1 MGRRISCPVN
11 VRFTAMRIIR
21 EGPTKITRPTIDS
34 AWRRRAAGLRTV
46 IGDFECRG
54 LALIVNATSMS
65 WVYTYKPRGVD
76 PSTGKRFATKSVTIG
91 NPETHSPDHARTAA
105 NELKGKAKAGF
116 DPATDRKA
124 GIEEAADR
132 RGRTVDRLIVEYA
145 RVLPSRRR
153 LRGPGVI
160 SSSFA
165 KEEISHARAAVVTM
179 GAGRKP
185 IKDVDVAD
193 IRRLLRADP
202 EYPNAARHRFAAIRR
217 FFDWCH
223 DEGMLLTN
231 PCALIAKTRRP
242 RAPASRAHCLSMPEL
257 AALWRAA
264 EALPSVHRDFVR
276 ILISIPCRRG
286 EAAASDWG
294 QVDLASATWSQPGHL
309 TKNRE
314 AHRLHLHP
322 LALEILR
329 LRHEAAGKPV
339 SGLVFP
345 APRSSKVITTF
356 SAIRGALK
364 GAAPEL
370 VGWRLHDMRRS
381 FATALGEAGVSET
394 IADAILNHRQ
404 AATRAGVLGVYQRSV
419 RWPEQVAAMQ
429 HWGRL
434 LDGAVEGKFDD
445 AKIIP
450 LAILGS
456 SGDTD
461 TSDVERSRR
470 RL

>member
-1 MGRRISCPVN
+1 
-11 VRFTAMRIIR
+11 MRIIR
-21 EGPTKITRPTIDS
+21 EGPTKITRSTIDA
-34 AWRRRAAGLRTV
+34 AWRRRASSVRTV

-65 WVYTYKPRGVD
+65 WVYSYKPRGID
-76 PSTGKRFATKSVTIG
+76 PSTRKRFATKSLTIG

-105 NELKGKAKAGF
+105 NELKGRAKAGF
-116 DPATDRKA
+116 DPAADRKA
-124 GIEEAADR
+124 EINEAADR
-132 RGRTVDRLIVEYA
+132 RGRTVDRLVAEYA
-145 RVLPSRRR
+145 RALPSRRR
-153 LRGPGVI
+153 LRGPGLI

-165 KEEISHARAAVVTM
+165 KEETSHVLAAVEAM

-185 IKDVDVAD
+185 IKDVDVFD

-202 EYPNAARHRFAAIRR
+202 EHPNAARHRFAAIRR

-231 PCALIAKTRRP
+231 PCAHIAKARRP
-242 RAPASRAHCLSMPEL
+242 RTPASRAHCLSMVEL
-257 AALWRAA
+257 ATLWRAA

-276 ILISIPCRRG
+276 MLVAIPCRRG
-286 EAAASDWG
+286 EAVTLDWG
-294 QVDLASATWSQPGHL
+294 HVDLTAATWSQPGHL

-322 LALEILR
+322 LALEIL
-329 LRHEAAGKPV
+329 LMRHEAAGKPA

-345 APRSSKVITTF
+345 APRSSKAITTF

-364 GAAPEL
+364 DAAPEL

-381 FATALGEAGVSET
+381 FATALGEAGVPET

-434 LDGAVEGKFDD
+434 LEAALKGKIVDVEI
-445 AKIIP
+445 AP
-450 LAILGS
+450 LA
-456 SGDTD
+456 
-461 TSDVERSRR
+461 VRAKR
-470 RL
+470 

>member
-1 MGRRISCPVN
+1 
-11 VRFTAMRIIR
+11 MRIIR
-21 EGPTKITRPTIDS
+21 EGPTKITRSTIDT

-54 LALIVNATSMS
+54 LALIVNATTMS
-65 WVYTYKPRGVD
+65 WVYSYKPRGVD
-76 PSTGKRFATKSVTIG
+76 PSTSKRFATKSLTIG
-91 NPETHSPDHARTAA
+91 NPETHSPDNARTAA
-105 NELKGKAKAGF
+105 NELKGRAKAGF
-116 DPATDRKA
+116 DPAADRKA

-132 RGRTVDRLIVEYA
+132 RGRTVDRLVAEYA

-153 LRGPGVI
+153 LRGPGLI

-165 KEEISHARAAVVTM
+165 REEISHVRAAVMAM
-179 GAGRKP
+179 GTGRKP

-193 IRRLLRADP
+193 IRRLLLADP
-202 EYPNAARHRFAAIRR
+202 EHPNAARHRFAAIRR

-223 DEGMLLTN
+223 DEGMLPIN
-231 PCALIAKTRRP
+231 PCVHIAKARRP
-242 RAPASRAHCLSMPEL
+242 RSPASRAHCLSMAEL

-264 EALPSVHRDFVR
+264 EALTPVHRDFVR
-276 ILISIPCRRG
+276 MLIAIPCRRG
-286 EAAASDWG
+286 EAATLDWG
-294 QVDLASATWSQPGHL
+294 HVDLAAATWSQPGHL

-322 LALEILR
+322 LAVEILR
-329 LRHEAAGKPV
+329 LRHDSAGKSA

-345 APRSSKVITTF
+345 APRSSKAITTF
-356 SAIRGALK
+356 SAIRSALK
-364 GAAPEL
+364 EAAPEL
-370 VGWRLHDMRRS
+370 LGWRLHDMRRS

-404 AATRAGVLGVYQRSV
+404 AATRGGVLGVYQRSV

-434 LDGAVEGKFDD
+434 LEAALNAELND
-445 AKIIP
+445 AKIVP
-450 LAILGS
+450 LAS
-456 SGDTD
+456 AAK
-461 TSDVERSRR
+461 R
-470 RL
+470 

>member
-1 MGRRISCPVN
+1 
-11 VRFTAMRIIR
+11 MRIIR
-21 EGPTKITRPTIDS
+21 EGPTKITRSFIDA
-34 AWRRRAAGLRTV
+34 AWRRRAAGVRTV

-76 PSTGKRFATKSVTIG
+76 PSKGGRFATKSLTIG

-105 NELKGKAKAGF
+105 NELKGKAKAGL
-116 DPATDRKA
+116 DPAADRKA
-124 GIEEAADR
+124 GIKEAADR
-132 RGRTVDRLIVEYA
+132 RGRTVDRLVAEYA

-153 LRGPGVI
+153 LRGPGLI

-165 KEEISHARAAVVTM
+165 KEEIAHVRAAVEAM
-179 GAGRKP
+179 GADSKP

-193 IRRLLRADP
+193 IRRLLRAEP
-202 EYPNAARHRFAAIRR
+202 EHPNAARHRFAAIRR

-223 DEGMLLTN
+223 DEGMSLTN
-231 PCALIAKTRRP
+231 PCAHIAKARQP
-242 RAPASRAHCLSMPEL
+242 RTPASRAHCLSMVEL
-257 AALWRAA
+257 ATLWRAA
-264 EALPSVHRDFVR
+264 EALPSVHREFVR
-276 ILISIPCRRG
+276 TLIAIPCRRG
-286 EAAASDWG
+286 EAATSDWG
-294 QVDLASATWSQPGHL
+294 HVDLSSATWSQPGHL

-329 LRHEAAGKPV
+329 IRHDAAGKPTR
-339 SGLVFP
+339 GLVFP
-345 APRSSKVITTF
+345 APRSSKAITTF
-356 SAIRGALK
+356 SAIRSALK
-364 GAAPEL
+364 DAAPEL

-381 FATALGEAGVSET
+381 FATALGEAGVPET

-434 LDGAVEGKFDD
+434 LEAALEGKTVDGE
-445 AKIIP
+445 IVP
-450 LAILGS
+450 LAI
-456 SGDTD
+456 
-461 TSDVERSRR
+461 EAKR
-470 RL
+470 

>member
-1 MGRRISCPVN
+1 MKI
-11 VRFTAMRIIR
+11 FR
-21 EGPTKITRPTIDS
+21 EGPTRITRSAIDA
-34 AWRRRAAGLRTV
+34 AWRRRAADLRTV

-65 WVYTYKPRGVD
+65 WVYSYKPRGVD
-76 PSTGKRFATKSVTIG
+76 PSTCKRFATKSLTIG

-105 NELKGKAKAGF
+105 NELKGRAKAGF
-116 DPATDRKA
+116 DPAADRKA
-124 GIEEAADR
+124 GINEAADR
-132 RGRTVDRLIVEYA
+132 RGRTVDRLVAEYA
-145 RVLPSRRR
+145 KVLPSRRR
-153 LRGPGVI
+153 LRGTGLI

-165 KEEISHARAAVVTM
+165 KEEISHVRAAVEAT
-179 GAGRKP
+179 GAARKP

-202 EYPNAARHRFAAIRR
+202 KHPNAARHRFAAIRR

-231 PCALIAKTRRP
+231 PCAEIAKARRP
-242 RAPASRAHCLSMPEL
+242 RTPASRAHCLSMAEL

-264 EALPSVHRDFVR
+264 EALPSVYRDFVR
-276 ILISIPCRRG
+276 MLIAIPCRRG
-286 EAAASDWG
+286 EAAILEWG
-294 QVDLASATWSQPGHL
+294 HVDLTAATWSQPGHL

-322 LALEILR
+322 LALEILQM
-329 LRHEAAGKPV
+329 RHEAAGKPA

-345 APRSSKVITTF
+345 APRSSKAITTF
-356 SAIRGALK
+356 SAIRGALRE
-364 GAAPEL
+364 AAPEL

-394 IADAILNHRQ
+394 IADAILNHKQ
-404 AATRAGVLGVYQRSV
+404 SATRGGVLGVYQRSV

-429 HWGRL
+429 HWGRML
-434 LDGAVEGKFDD
+434 AAALEARTLDAEIVSLARPALAAGA
-445 AKIIP
+445 
-450 LAILGS
+450 
-456 SGDTD
+456 
-461 TSDVERSRR
+461 
-470 RL
+470 

>member
-1 MGRRISCPVN
+1 
-11 VRFTAMRIIR
+11 MRIIR
-21 EGPTKITRPTIDS
+21 EGPTKITRSTIDV
-34 AWRRRAAGLRTV
+34 AWRRRAANLRTV

-65 WVYTYKPRGVD
+65 WVYSYKPRGVD
-76 PSTGKRFATKSVTIG
+76 PSTCKRFATKSLTIG

-105 NELKGKAKAGF
+105 NELKGRAKAGF
-116 DPATDRKA
+116 DPAADRKA
-124 GIEEAADR
+124 GINEAADR
-132 RGRTVDRLIVEYA
+132 RGRTVDRLVAEYA
-145 RVLPSRRR
+145 RALPSRQR
-153 LRGPGVI
+153 LRGSGLI

-165 KEEISHARAAVVTM
+165 KEEISHVRAAVEAM

-193 IRRLLRADP
+193 IRRLLRTDP

-223 DEGMLLTN
+223 DEGMLPTN
-231 PCALIAKTRRP
+231 PCAHIAKARRP
-242 RAPASRAHCLSMPEL
+242 RTPASRAHCLSMAEL

-276 ILISIPCRRG
+276 MLVAIPCRRG
-286 EAAASDWG
+286 EAATLDWSH
-294 QVDLASATWSQPGHL
+294 VDLPAATWSQPGHL

-322 LALEILR
+322 LAVEILR
-329 LRHEAAGKPV
+329 LRHGAAGKPV

-345 APRSSKVITTF
+345 APRSSKAITTF
-356 SAIRGALK
+356 SAIRGALRE
-364 GAAPEL
+364 AAPEL

-404 AATRAGVLGVYQRSV
+404 SATRGGVLGVYQRSA
-419 RWPEQVAAMQ
+419 RFPEQVAAMQ

-434 LDGAVEGKFDD
+434 LEAAIEEREAAAEILPFVAAASGAV
-445 AKIIP
+445 
-450 LAILGS
+450 
-456 SGDTD
+456 
-461 TSDVERSRR
+461 RR
-470 RL
+470 EAL

>member
-1 MGRRISCPVN
+1 
-11 VRFTAMRIIR
+11 MRIIR
-21 EGPTKITRPTIDS
+21 EGPTKITRSAIDA
-34 AWRRRAAGLRTV
+34 AWRRRAAGLRTI

-54 LALIVNATSMS
+54 LTLIVNATSMS
-65 WVYTYKPRGVD
+65 WVYSYKPRGVD
-76 PSTGKRFATKSVTIG
+76 SSTGRRFATKSLTIG

-105 NELKGKAKAGF
+105 NEFKGRAKAGF
-116 DPATDRKA
+116 DPAADRKA

-132 RGRTVDRLIVEYA
+132 RGRTVERLVTEYA

-153 LRGPGVI
+153 LRGPGLL

-165 KEEISHARAAVVTM
+165 KEEISHLRAAAVAT

-185 IKDVDVAD
+185 IKDVEVAD

-202 EYPNAARHRFAAIRR
+202 DHPNAARHRFAAIRR

-223 DEGMLLTN
+223 DEGMLSTN
-231 PCALIAKTRRP
+231 PCAGIAKARRP
-242 RAPASRAHCLSMPEL
+242 RTPASRAHCLSMPEL

-264 EALPSVHRDFVR
+264 EALPAVHRDFVR
-276 ILISIPCRRG
+276 MLIAIPCRRG
-286 EAAASDWG
+286 EAATLDWG
-294 QVDLASATWSQPGHL
+294 HVDLASATWSQPGHL

-314 AHRLHLHP
+314 SHRLHLHP

-329 LRHEAAGKPV
+329 LRREAAGKPA

-345 APRSSKVITTF
+345 APRSSKAITTF
-356 SAIRGALK
+356 SAIRGALRE
-364 GAAPEL
+364 AAPEL

-404 AATRAGVLGVYQRSV
+404 AATRAGVLGVYQRST

-429 HWGRL
+429 HWGRVL
-434 LDGAVEGKFDD
+434 GAALDGRGSPDGEVVPF
-445 AKIIP
+445 P
-450 LAILGS
+450 STS
-456 SGDTD
+456 SGQA
-461 TSDVERSRR
+461 VARNA
-470 RL
+470 

>member
-1 MGRRISCPVN
+1 
-11 VRFTAMRIIR
+11 MRIIR
-21 EGPTKITRPTIDS
+21 EGPTKITRSTIDT

-54 LALIVNATSMS
+54 LALIVNTTSMS

-76 PSTGKRFATKSVTIG
+76 PSTRKRFATKSITIG

-116 DPATDRKA
+116 DPATDRRA

-132 RGRTVDRLIVEYA
+132 RGRTVDRLASEYA
-145 RVLPSRRR
+145 GVLPSRRR
-153 LRGPGVI
+153 FRGPGLI
-160 SSSFA
+160 ATSFA
-165 KEEISHARAAVVTM
+165 KEEISHVRAAVMAM

-185 IKDVDVAD
+185 IKEVDVAD
-193 IRRLLRADP
+193 IRTLLRADP
-202 EYPNAARHRFAAIRR
+202 EHPNAARHRFAAIGR

-242 RAPASRAHCLSMPEL
+242 RAPASRAYCLPMPEL

-276 ILISIPCRRG
+276 MLIAIPCRRG
-286 EAAASDWG
+286 EAAALDWG
-294 QVDLASATWSQPGHL
+294 HVDLSSAMWSQPGHL

-322 LALEILR
+322 VALEILR

-345 APRSSKVITTF
+345 APRSSKAITTF

-364 GAAPEL
+364 EAAPEL
-370 VGWRLHDMRRS
+370 VGWRLHDLRRS

-404 AATRAGVLGVYQRSV
+404 SATRAGVLGVYQRSV

-434 LDGAVEGKFDD
+434 LEAALEDKIID
-445 AKIIP
+445 AKIVP
-450 LAILGS
+450 LAIG
-456 SGDTD
+456 GM
-461 TSDVERSRR
+461 R
-470 RL
+470 

>member
-1 MGRRISCPVN
+1 
-11 VRFTAMRIIR
+11 MRIIR
-21 EGPTKITRPTIDS
+21 EGPTKITRSTIDA

-54 LALIVNATSMS
+54 LALIVNATTMS

-76 PSTGKRFATKSVTIG
+76 PSTGKRFATKSLTIG
-91 NPETHSPDHARTAA
+91 NPETHSPDNARTAA
-105 NELKGKAKAGF
+105 NEMKGRAKAGF
-116 DPATDRKA
+116 DPAADRAA
-124 GIEEAADR
+124 GISEAADR
-132 RGRTVDRLIVEYA
+132 RGRTVDRLVAEYA
-145 RVLPSRRR
+145 MALPSRRR
-153 LRGPGVI
+153 LRGSGLI
-160 SSSFA
+160 SSLFA
-165 KEEISHARAAVVTM
+165 KEEISHVRAAVEAM

-202 EYPNAARHRFAAIRR
+202 EHPNAARHRFAAIRR

-223 DEGMLLTN
+223 DEGMLSTN
-231 PCALIAKTRRP
+231 PCAEIAKARRP
-242 RAPASRAHCLSMPEL
+242 RTPASRAHCLSMAEL

-264 EALPSVHRDFVR
+264 EALSPVHRDFVR
-276 ILISIPCRRG
+276 VLVTIPCRRG
-286 EAAASDWG
+286 EAATLEWG
-294 QVDLASATWSQPGHL
+294 HVDLTAATWSQPGHL

-329 LRHEAAGKPV
+329 LRHEAAGKPA

-345 APRSSKVITTF
+345 APRSSKAITTF

-364 GAAPEL
+364 EAAPEL

-404 AATRAGVLGVYQRSV
+404 SATRAGVLGVYQRSV

-434 LDGAVEGKFDD
+434 LEAALDDKIID
-445 AKIIP
+445 AKIVP
-450 LAILGS
+450 LAIG
-456 SGDTD
+456 GM
-461 TSDVERSRR
+461 R
-470 RL
+470 

>member
-1 MGRRISCPVN
+1 
-11 VRFTAMRIIR
+11 MRIIR
-21 EGPTKITRPTIDS
+21 EGPTKITRSTIDT
-34 AWRRRAAGLRTV
+34 AWRRRGAGLRTV

-65 WVYTYKPRGVD
+65 WVYSYKPRGVD
-76 PSTGKRFATKSVTIG
+76 PSTGKRFATKSLTIG

-105 NELKGKAKAGF
+105 VITKGRAAAGF
-116 DPATDRKA
+116 DPAADRKA
-124 GIEEAADR
+124 GIDEAADR
-132 RGRTVDRLIVEYA
+132 RGRTVDRLIAEYA

-153 LRGPGVI
+153 LRGPGLI

-165 KEEISHARAAVVTM
+165 KEEISHVRAAVIAM
-179 GAGRKP
+179 GAARKP
-185 IKDVDVAD
+185 IKEVDVAD

-202 EYPNAARHRFAAIRR
+202 ERPNAARHRFAAIRR

-223 DEGMLLTN
+223 DEGMLPTN
-231 PCALIAKTRRP
+231 PCAQIAKARRP
-242 RAPASRAHCLSMPEL
+242 RTPASRAHCLSMAEL

-264 EALPSVHRDFVR
+264 ESLLPVHRDFVR
-276 ILISIPCRRG
+276 MLIAIPCRRG
-286 EAAASDWG
+286 EAATLDWG
-294 QVDLASATWSQPGHL
+294 HLDLASATWSRPGRL

-314 AHRLHLHP
+314 AHRLLLHP
-322 LALEILR
+322 LALEMLR
-329 LRHEAAGKPV
+329 LRHEAADKPT

-345 APRSSKVITTF
+345 APRSAKAITTF
-356 SAIRGALK
+356 SAIRGTLRE
-364 GAAPEL
+364 AAPEL

-434 LDGAVEGKFDD
+434 LETALEGKIND
-445 AKIIP
+445 AKIVP
-450 LAILGS
+450 FALGAM
-456 SGDTD
+456 
-461 TSDVERSRR
+461 R
-470 RL
+470 

>member
-1 MGRRISCPVN
+1 
-11 VRFTAMRIIR
+11 MRIIR
-21 EGPTKITRPTIDS
+21 EGPTKITRSTIEA
-34 AWRRRAAGLRTV
+34 AWRRRGAGLRRV

-54 LALIVNATSMS
+54 LALIVSSMSMS
-65 WVYTYKPRGVD
+65 WVYSYKPRGVD
-76 PSTGKRFATKSVTIG
+76 PSTGKRFVTKSLTIG

-105 NELKGKAKAGF
+105 NELKGRAKAGF
-116 DPATDRKA
+116 DPAADRKA
-124 GIEEAADR
+124 GIEEAANR
-132 RGRTVDRLIVEYA
+132 RGRTVDRLVAEYA
-145 RVLPSRRR
+145 RALPSRRR
-153 LRGPGVI
+153 LRGPGLI

-165 KEEISHARAAVVTM
+165 KEEISHVRAAVEVM
-179 GAGRKP
+179 GAGCKP

-202 EYPNAARHRFAAIRR
+202 ERPNAARHRFAAVRR

-223 DEGMLLTN
+223 DEGMLSTN
-231 PCALIAKTRRP
+231 PCAQIAKARRP
-242 RAPASRAHCLSMPEL
+242 RTPASRAHCLSMAEL

-264 EALPSVHRDFVR
+264 EALPYVQRDFVR
-276 ILISIPCRRG
+276 TLIAVPCRRG
-286 EAAASDWG
+286 EAATLQWG
-294 QVDLASATWSQPGHL
+294 HVDLSSAIWSQPGHL

-322 LALEILR
+322 LTLEILR
-329 LRHEAAGKPV
+329 PRHEAAGKPA

-345 APRSSKVITTF
+345 APRSSKAITTF
-356 SAIRGALK
+356 SAIRRALK
-364 GAAPEL
+364 EAAPEL

-429 HWGRL
+429 RWGRL
-434 LDGAVEGKFDD
+434 LEAALEGKIVD
-445 AKIIP
+445 AEIVP
-450 LAILGS
+450 LAIG
-456 SGDTD
+456 GK
-461 TSDVERSRR
+461 R
-470 RL
+470 

>member
-1 MGRRISCPVN
+1 MKIL
-11 VRFTAMRIIR
+11 R
-21 EGPTKITRPTIDS
+21 EGPTKITRSTIHA
-34 AWRRRAAGLRTV
+34 AWRRRAAGLRIV

-65 WVYTYKPRGVD
+65 WVYSYKPRGAD
-76 PSTGKRFATKSVTIG
+76 PSTGKRFATKSLTIG

-105 NELKGKAKAGF
+105 NELKGRAKAGF
-116 DPATDRKA
+116 DPAADRKA
-124 GIEEAADR
+124 GIEEASNR
-132 RGRTVDRLIVEYA
+132 RGRTVDRLVAEYA
-145 RVLPSRRR
+145 TILPSRRR
-153 LRGPGVI
+153 LRGPGVL

-165 KEEISHARAAVVTM
+165 KEEISHVRAAVVAM
-179 GAGRKP
+179 GVGRKP
-185 IKDVDVAD
+185 IKEVDAAD
-193 IRRLLRADP
+193 IRGLLRADP
-202 EYPNAARHRFAAIRR
+202 ERPNAARHRFAAIRR

-223 DEGMLLTN
+223 DEGALLTN
-231 PCALIAKTRRP
+231 PCAEIAKARRP
-242 RAPASRAHCLSMPEL
+242 RAPPSRAHCLSLTEL
-257 AALWRAA
+257 AALWRAG

-276 ILISIPCRRG
+276 ILIAIPCRRG
-286 EAAASDWG
+286 EAATLDWG
-294 QVDLASATWSQPGHL
+294 HVDLASATWSQPGHL

-314 AHRLHLHP
+314 VHRLHLHP

-329 LRHEAAGKPV
+329 QRHDGAGNPP

-345 APRSSKVITTF
+345 APRSSKTITTF

-364 GAAPEL
+364 DAAPEL

-434 LDGAVEGKFDD
+434 LDGALNGKLND
-445 AKIIP
+445 AKIVP
-450 LAILGS
+450 LAS
-456 SGDTD
+456 AAK
-461 TSDVERSRR
+461 R
-470 RL
+470 